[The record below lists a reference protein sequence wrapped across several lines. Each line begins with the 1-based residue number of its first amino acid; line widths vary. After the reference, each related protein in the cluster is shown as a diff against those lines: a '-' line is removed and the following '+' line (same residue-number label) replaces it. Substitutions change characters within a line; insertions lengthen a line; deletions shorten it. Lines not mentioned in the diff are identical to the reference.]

1 MSKEHNCG
9 CGDDNLEK
17 DKCCSDNKEEKCCES
32 QEEHNH
38 EGCGEGCGCGHDH
51 EHSHEVGEDTMMV
64 TFDDGEEKECLVL
77 AVVEIDEKEYVALL
91 PEGQE
96 EYFIYGYKEDE
107 KGVEL
112 LAIESDKEFEKVG
125 SVFEE
130 IFGGEEDEE
139 EEDEE

>member
-1 MSKEHNCG
+1 MSKEHNCS

-17 DKCCSDNKEEKCCES
+17 DTCCTDQQGS
-32 QEEHNH
+32 
-38 EGCGEGCGCGHDH
+38 CGEGCSCGHDH
-51 EHSHEVGEDTMMV
+51 DHSHEVGEDTMMV

-77 AVVEIDEKEYVALL
+77 AVVEIDEKEYIALL

-107 KGVEL
+107 ESVEL
-112 LAIESDKEFEKVG
+112 LAIESDEEFEKVG

-130 IFGGEEDEE
+130 IFGGVEEKE
-139 EEDEE
+139 

>member
-1 MSKEHNCG
+1 
-9 CGDDNLEK
+9 
-17 DKCCSDNKEEKCCES
+17 
-32 QEEHNH
+32 
-38 EGCGEGCGCGHDH
+38 
-51 EHSHEVGEDTMMV
+51 MMV

-139 EEDEE
+139 DEE

>member
-1 MSKEHNCG
+1 MSKEHNCC

-17 DKCCSDNKEEKCCES
+17 DNCCEGH
-32 QEEHNH
+32 EEHKH
-38 EGCGEGCGCGHDH
+38 GGCGC
-51 EHSHEVGEDTMMV
+51 EVECGAPDRELPPQASEDTMIV

-77 AVVEIDEKEYVALL
+77 AVVEIDEKEYIALL

-107 KGVEL
+107 EGVEL
-112 LAIESDKEFEKVG
+112 LAIESDEEFDKVG

-130 IFGGEEDEE
+130 IFGGEEEE
-139 EEDEE
+139 E